1 MTTTTIGVWLGCDR
15 SVCIEFLLDGTVWL
29 RNGSGDGGTT
39 MAQERQQC
47 KHDDGDSTCGGV
59 VTGYRRSKIDLLKK
73 TNPTSDKNYKARII
87 VKRDKKLEYMLTS
100 VNTQHNHDV
109 SLSMAKS
116 LKKNRKLS
124 LHVKWIA
131 EINDESSVT
140 MRNTYQS
147 FSNCEW
153 YDMPFV
159 SFVGVNHHGQPV
171 LLGCALLSC
180 EEESSF
186 VWLFDSWIRFQ
197 KRYKLDNATFN
208 IIIHC
213 VTVSP
218 IEKQFQTKYT
228 HGMFSELQK
237 KFRATINYIITK
249 DHEEGYI
256 ITYKIIKEIEHNDKM
271 FDSMYEV
278 LFDSSTPN
286 VCCQYH
292 LFESKKILC
301 RHSLF
306 VLGLERVKKLPN
318 KYIHDRWKKTLKC
331 KHNSIKCSYDH
342 LEPAK
347 KQYYDMCKQF
357 YNIAEVAA
365 TSKEFTKIGVS
376 RNNQLDLYPFKLN
389 VTKLLLIKIR
399 SMDISC

>member
-1 MTTTTIGVWLGCDR
+1 MEAEMVARQWHRNDNSASTMMA
-15 SVCIEFLLDGTVWL
+15 TVHAEGL
-29 RNGSGDGGTT
+29 CAIAGFRFGL
-39 MAQERQQC
+39 MFF
-47 KHDDGDSTCGGV
+47 V
-59 VTGYRRSKIDLLKK
+59 ITGYRRSKIDLLKK

-186 VWLFDSWIRFQ
+186 VWLFDSWIRCTGG
-197 KRYKLDNATFN
+197 KP
-208 IIIHC
+208 
-213 VTVSP
+213 P
-218 IEKQFQTKYT
+218 I
-228 HGMFSELQK
+228 S
-237 KFRATINYIITK
+237 
-249 DHEEGYI
+249 
-256 ITYKIIKEIEHNDKM
+256 
-271 FDSMYEV
+271 
-278 LFDSSTPN
+278 
-286 VCCQYH
+286 
-292 LFESKKILC
+292 ILM
-301 RHSLF
+301 
-306 VLGLERVKKLPN
+306 
-318 KYIHDRWKKTLKC
+318 DQWK
-331 KHNSIKCSYDH
+331 
-342 LEPAK
+342 A
-347 KQYYDMCKQF
+347 M
-357 YNIAEVAA
+357 
-365 TSKEFTKIGVS
+365 
-376 RNNQLDLYPFKLN
+376 
-389 VTKLLLIKIR
+389 
-399 SMDISC
+399 